1 MVIRVAPCGDAWVIR
16 NRARKGP
23 KTQIAGP
30 TRTDTQTS
38 GGHHHLSNGTVPPS
52 QPSQLKP
59 TTGFHACANMTCQ
72 RPHRTWIAPSHPS
85 HLYITVRHELGHDR
99 REAAVDDGILQR
111 KGGGMAV

>member
-38 GGHHHLSNGTVPPS
+38 GNHCRMVPYH
-52 QPSQLKP
+52 QASQLKP
-59 TTGFHACANMTCQ
+59 TTGIDACANMTCQ
-72 RPHRTWIAPSHPS
+72 RPHRTWIAPSHP
-85 HLYITVRHELGHDR
+85 HLHITVCHELGHDR